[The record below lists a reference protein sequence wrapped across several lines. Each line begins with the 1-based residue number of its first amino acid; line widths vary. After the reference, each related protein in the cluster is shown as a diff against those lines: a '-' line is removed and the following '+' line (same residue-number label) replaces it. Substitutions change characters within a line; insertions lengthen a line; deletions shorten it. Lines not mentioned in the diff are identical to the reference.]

1 MKNRK
6 ANPDSQFTR
15 FGLPAFTTRHGNPER
30 ARILDG
36 IRRVRDGVDPK
47 PRTLG
52 RHEGFGAVMLSI
64 PEFDYP
70 FIQAMF
76 PEVKST
82 DAEIRTKAW
91 QRFAK
96 SPLSE
101 PYRINRIKRGPQCR
115 SITAR

>member
-1 MKNRK
+1 MPTFKTF
-6 ANPDSQFTR
+6 A
-15 FGLPAFTTRHGNPER
+15 GNPER
-30 ARILDG
+30 AHILDG
-36 IRRVRDGVDPK
+36 VRRIREGVDPK
-47 PRTLG
+47 PKTLG

-70 FIQAMF
+70 FIRAMF
-76 PEVKST
+76 PDIASQ
-82 DAEIRTKAW
+82 DAEIKTKAW
-91 QRFAK
+91 KKFAR